1 MDVSELRK
9 RILRALDDAR
19 KDATGR
25 RTVVDESSKAYQTFL
40 ANTAVPLLKQAAS
53 VLNAANYAFVVHT
66 PAESVRLVAEKS
78 PDTYLEI
85 DLDLNRPEPAVMGRV
100 SLTRGRQGLIVEER
114 EIAPGTAVAKLTEE
128 DVSAFLIE
136 EIPKLVAKP

>member
-25 RTVVDESSKAYQTFL
+25 RAVVDESAKAFQTFL

-85 DLDLNRPEPAVMGRV
+85 ELDVTRAQPVVMGRV
-100 SLTRGRQGLIVEER
+100 SITRGRQGLIVEER
-114 EIAPGTAVAKLTEE
+114 ELAEGAAVDKLTEE
-128 DVSAFLIE
+128 DVSAFLIAE
-136 EIPKLVAKP
+136 VPKLVAKP